1 MVVSVRIFHLMEHTL
16 IVPLPFTQNFTYYKH
31 GIFFKDRVC
40 RRDNDSGT
48 EHASSQI
55 IYINETII
63 MNGLTFFLNKNSSS
77 EILELEQVILKM
89 YADTFFG
96 NENKKMNLMMLES
109 NGGDDTGDT
118 VNTVALYVTGV
129 WDNATG
135 IGLEY
140 KWIRQFTHR

>member
-1 MVVSVRIFHLMEHTL
+1 MEQTL
-16 IVPLPFTQNFTYYKH
+16 IVPLPCRQNFIYNKD

-55 IYINETII
+55 IYINNTII
-63 MNGLTFFLNKNSSS
+63 MNGLTLFLSKNSSS
-77 EILELEQVILKM
+77 AMLELEQVILKM

-109 NGGDDTGDT
+109 NGDDDTVDI
-118 VNTVALYVTGV
+118 VALYVTGV
-129 WDNATG
+129 WDNATE

-140 KWIRQFTHR
+140 KWITQFTRR

>member
-1 MVVSVRIFHLMEHTL
+1 MEHTL
-16 IVPLPFTQNFTYYKH
+16 IVPLPCTQNFIYDKD

-55 IYINETII
+55 IYINDTII
-63 MNGLTFFLNKNSSS
+63 MNGLTFFLKNNSLK
-77 EILELEQVILKM
+77 ILELEQVILKM

-96 NENKKMNLMMLES
+96 GNENKKMNLMKLES
-109 NGGDDTGDT
+109 NGGVDTADT
-118 VNTVALYVTGV
+118 VDTVALYITGV
-129 WDNATG
+129 WENATG

-140 KWIRQFTHR
+140 KWIKQFTHR

>member
-1 MVVSVRIFHLMEHTL
+1 MEHTL
-16 IVPLPFTQNFTYYKH
+16 IVPLQCTQNFIYDKD

-40 RRDNDSGT
+40 RRDNESGT

-55 IYINETII
+55 IYINDTVI
-63 MNGLTFFLNKNSSS
+63 MNGLTFFLNKNNSS

-89 YADTFFG
+89 YTGTFFA
-96 NENKKMNLMMLES
+96 NENKKINLMTLDAKA
-109 NGGDDTGDT
+109 NGCDDTT
-118 VNTVALYVTGV
+118 ALYVTGV

-140 KWIRQFTHR
+140 KWITQFTHR

>member
-1 MVVSVRIFHLMEHTL
+1 MERTL
-16 IVPLPFTQNFTYYKH
+16 IVPCTQNFPYYKD

-55 IYINETII
+55 IYINDTII
-63 MNGLTFFLNKNSSS
+63 MNGLTFFLSKNSSS
-77 EILELEQVILKM
+77 AMLELEQVILKM

-96 NENKKMNLMMLES
+96 RNENKKMNLMKLES
-109 NGGDDTGDT
+109 NDGDDTVD
-118 VNTVALYVTGV
+118 TVALYVTGV
-129 WDNATG
+129 WENATG

-140 KWIRQFTHR
+140 KWIKQFTHR

>member
-1 MVVSVRIFHLMEHTL
+1 MEQTL
-16 IVPLPFTQNFTYYKH
+16 IVPLPCRQNFIYNKD

-55 IYINETII
+55 IYINNTII
-63 MNGLTFFLNKNSSS
+63 MNGLTLFLSKNSSS
-77 EILELEQVILKM
+77 AMLELEQVILKM

-109 NGGDDTGDT
+109 NGDDDTVD
-118 VNTVALYVTGV
+118 TVALYVTGV
-129 WDNATG
+129 WDNATE

-140 KWIRQFTHR
+140 KWITQFTRR

>member
-1 MVVSVRIFHLMEHTL
+1 MEQTL
-16 IVPLPFTQNFTYYKH
+16 IVPFTQNFPYYKDS
-31 GIFFKDRVC
+31 IFFKDRVY

-55 IYINETII
+55 IYINDTII

-77 EILELEQVILKM
+77 AMLELEQVILKM

-96 NENKKMNLMMLES
+96 GNENKKMNLMKLDS
-109 NGGDDTGDT
+109 NDGDDTVD
-118 VNTVALYVTGV
+118 TVALYVTGV
-129 WDNATG
+129 WENTTG

-140 KWIRQFTHR
+140 KWITQFTHR

>member
-1 MVVSVRIFHLMEHTL
+1 MEQTL
-16 IVPLPFTQNFTYYKH
+16 IVPLPCRQNFIYDKD

-55 IYINETII
+55 IYINDTII
-63 MNGLTFFLNKNSSS
+63 MNGLTFFLSKNSSS
-77 EILELEQVILKM
+77 AMLELEQVILKM

-96 NENKKMNLMMLES
+96 GNENKKMNLMKLES
-109 NGGDDTGDT
+109 NDGVDT
-118 VNTVALYVTGV
+118 VDTVALYVTGV
-129 WDNATG
+129 WEHATG

-140 KWIRQFTHR
+140 KWIKQFIHR

>member
-1 MVVSVRIFHLMEHTL
+1 MEQTL
-16 IVPLPFTQNFTYYKH
+16 IVPLPCRQNFIYDKD

-55 IYINETII
+55 IYINDTII
-63 MNGLTFFLNKNSSS
+63 MNGLTFFLSKNSSS
-77 EILELEQVILKM
+77 AMLELEQVILKM

-96 NENKKMNLMMLES
+96 GNENKKMNLMKLES
-109 NGGDDTGDT
+109 NDGVDT
-118 VNTVALYVTGV
+118 VDTVALYITGV
-129 WDNATG
+129 WENATG

-140 KWIRQFTHR
+140 KWIKQFTHR

>member
-1 MVVSVRIFHLMEHTL
+1 MEHTL
-16 IVPLPFTQNFTYYKH
+16 IVPFTQNFTYYKD

-55 IYINETII
+55 IYINDTII

-109 NGGDDTGDT
+109 NGDDDTVD
-118 VNTVALYVTGV
+118 TVALYITGV
-129 WDNATG
+129 WDNSTG

-140 KWIRQFTHR
+140 KWITQFTHR

>member
-1 MVVSVRIFHLMEHTL
+1 MEHTL
-16 IVPLPFTQNFTYYKH
+16 IVPFTQNFTYYKD

-55 IYINETII
+55 IYINDTII
-63 MNGLTFFLNKNSSS
+63 MNGLTFFFNKNSSS

-109 NGGDDTGDT
+109 NGDDDTVD
-118 VNTVALYVTGV
+118 TVALYVTGV

-140 KWIRQFTHR
+140 KWITQFTHR

>member
-1 MVVSVRIFHLMEHTL
+1 
-16 IVPLPFTQNFTYYKH
+16 VPLPCTQNFPYYKD

-40 RRDNDSGT
+40 RRDNESGT

-55 IYINETII
+55 IYINDTII

-96 NENKKMNLMMLES
+96 NENKKTNLMMLES
-109 NGGDDTGDT
+109 NGHADT
-118 VNTVALYVTGV
+118 VDTVALYVTGV
-129 WDNATG
+129 WENATG

-140 KWIRQFTHR
+140 KWITQFTHR

>member
-1 MVVSVRIFHLMEHTL
+1 MVLRIFHLMEQTL
-16 IVPLPFTQNFTYYKH
+16 IVPLPCRQNFIYDKD

-55 IYINETII
+55 IYINNTII
-63 MNGLTFFLNKNSSS
+63 MNGLTFFLSKNSSS
-77 EILELEQVILKM
+77 TILELEQVILKM

-96 NENKKMNLMMLES
+96 GNENKKMNLMMLES
-109 NGGDDTGDT
+109 NVYDDTVD
-118 VNTVALYVTGV
+118 TVALYVTGV
-129 WDNATG
+129 WENATG

-140 KWIRQFTHR
+140 KWIKQFTHR

>member
-1 MVVSVRIFHLMEHTL
+1 MEHTL
-16 IVPLPFTQNFTYYKH
+16 IVPFTQDFIYYKD

-55 IYINETII
+55 IYINDTII
-63 MNGLTFFLNKNSSS
+63 MNGLTFFLSKNNSSVVV
-77 EILELEQVILKM
+77 ELEQVILKM

-109 NGGDDTGDT
+109 NGGDDTVDTGDT
-118 VNTVALYVTGV
+118 VDTVALYVTGV

-140 KWIRQFTHR
+140 KWITQFTHR

>member
-1 MVVSVRIFHLMEHTL
+1 MEQTL
-16 IVPLPFTQNFTYYKH
+16 IVPCRQNFPYYKD

-55 IYINETII
+55 IYINDTII
-63 MNGLTFFLNKNSSS
+63 MNGITFFLNKNSSS

-96 NENKKMNLMMLES
+96 NENKKTNLMMLES
-109 NGGDDTGDT
+109 NCDDDTVD
-118 VNTVALYVTGV
+118 TVALYITGV
-129 WDNATG
+129 WDNATD